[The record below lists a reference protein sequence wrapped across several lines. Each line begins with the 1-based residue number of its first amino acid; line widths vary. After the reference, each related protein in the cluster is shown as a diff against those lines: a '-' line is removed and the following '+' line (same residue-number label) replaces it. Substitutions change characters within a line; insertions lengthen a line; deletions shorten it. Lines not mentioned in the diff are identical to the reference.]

1 MTPATHTRSKRSGLG
16 CARLRVEKSM
26 GTGDRRL
33 GSRVKGTSMNE
44 VGGGKE
50 PVQADVS
57 ASGSDSQT
65 KTPARRARSVVR
77 RVIGWSI
84 ILGCVGG
91 IVALRLLAGVI
102 DFARANIFTYLLVIV
117 LGITLLVRW
126 FLRRDLNW
134 MQRWVPI
141 GVVLLIVVATAKLV
155 RVDGV
160 SGRLVPKLAWSWMPK
175 PDQRLDS
182 PSIEGTSRPVDLS
195 TTTSQDFPQFLGPQR
210 NLILAGPA
218 LERDWSAHPPRLMWR
233 QPIGAG
239 WSGFSVVNGYAVTM
253 EQRGEQELISCYE
266 VESGQT
272 RWVHGVAARHETVP
286 GGTGPR
292 CTPTID
298 GGRVYALGA
307 TGILRCLDGATG
319 KLLWQDAILERYG
332 VTPESD
338 MEAVAWGRAAS
349 PLIVGDLLIVPWGG
363 PKDGPCVSLVAYD
376 KVTGEIRWK
385 GGTEQVSYASPSF
398 VTLCGVPQILIVNE
412 SSVSGHRPADGTVL
426 WSHPWPGSSSMNA
439 SASQALAVADN
450 RVLLSKDYG
459 TGSALIEL
467 TAKENEAWGTQ
478 VVWKR
483 TGSLKTKFT
492 NVVVQDGLVF
502 GLSDGILECVQLSD
516 GKPKWKDRRRG
527 DFGHGQLLLVGDTL
541 LVQAESGEVVMLEP
555 SGESLK
561 ELGRF
566 PALSDQTWNNLCL
579 FGRFLLVRNAVEAAC
594 YELPTKMSSP

>member
-1 MTPATHTRSKRSGLG
+1 MKDAGQ
-16 CARLRVEKSM
+16 EKDPSQAE
-26 GTGDRRL
+26 
-33 GSRVKGTSMNE
+33 SSAPKGE
-44 VGGGKE
+44 LKDPK
-50 PVQADVS
+50 PV
-57 ASGSDSQT
+57 
-65 KTPARRARSVVR
+65 RRARGRVR
-77 RVIGWSI
+77 RAIGWLI
-84 ILGCVGG
+84 IIGCIGG

-117 LGITLLVRW
+117 LGMTLLVRW

-141 GVVLLIVVATAKLV
+141 GVVLLAVVVLAKLV
-155 RVDGV
+155 RVEGV
-160 SGRLVPKLAWSWMPK
+160 SGRLVPQLAWSWNPK
-175 PDQRLDS
+175 PDQRLDA
-182 PSIEGTSRPVDLS
+182 PSIESSSHPVDLG
-195 TTTSQDFPQFLGPQR
+195 TTTEQDFPQFLGPQR
-210 NLILAGPA
+210 NLIIAGPA
-218 LERDWSAHPPRLMWR
+218 LDRDWSAHPPRLMWR

-266 VESGQT
+266 VEGGKV
-272 RWVHGVAARHETVP
+272 RWVHGVAARHETVA

-298 GGRVYALGA
+298 NGRVYALGA

-332 VTPESD
+332 VTPDED
-338 MEAVAWGRAAS
+338 MQAVAWGRAAS
-349 PLIVGDLLIVPWGG
+349 PLVVGDLLIVPWGG
-363 PKDGPCVSLVAYD
+363 PEQGPWVSLAAYD
-376 KVTGEIRWK
+376 KVTGEVRWK
-385 GGTEQVSYASPSF
+385 GGSEQVSYASPSY

-412 SSVSGHRPADGTVL
+412 SSVSGHRPEDGTVL
-426 WSHPWPGSSSMNA
+426 WSHPWPGHSNMNA
-439 SASQALAVADN
+439 SASQAVVVADN

-459 TGSALIEL
+459 TGAALIEL
-467 TAKENEAWGTQ
+467 TAKENAAWDTTE
-478 VVWKR
+478 VWKR
-483 TGSLKTKFT
+483 VGSLKTKFT
-492 NVVVQDGLVF
+492 NVVVHEGLVF

-541 LVQAESGEVVMLEP
+541 LVQAESGEVVMLDP
-555 SGESLK
+555 SGESLR

-579 FGRFLLVRNAVEAAC
+579 SGRFLLVRNAVEAAC
-594 YELPTKMSSP
+594 YELPIRMSSP